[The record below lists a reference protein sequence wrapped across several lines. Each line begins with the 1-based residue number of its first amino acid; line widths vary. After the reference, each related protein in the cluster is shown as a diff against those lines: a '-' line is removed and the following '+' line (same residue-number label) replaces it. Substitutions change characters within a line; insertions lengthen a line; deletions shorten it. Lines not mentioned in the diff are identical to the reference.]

1 MNHKFTTIAWGL
13 VFIIILFCG
22 CSNMVETLRALSDAE
37 LSVVLLCDGNTNAT
51 NIEIPLGEAQSFS
64 FIVKDKNTGEII
76 DNVYFLKDIQW
87 GYPKKPLENSDTIE
101 VSFPENKHTM
111 TVRGVKATEA
121 PNEIY
126 VTVNGVKSNV
136 CTVTVQDKPRE
147 PEKEIK
153 VILTSNDQQVD
164 NLELQVDNERKFS
177 FKIQDAQTG
186 EIVSDL
192 TIIKDIQWSYSESD
206 HISYTLD
213 SNRIIL
219 TVRGVKATEAPNEI
233 YVTVNGVKSNVCTVT
248 VQDKPREPEKEIK
261 VILTSNDQQ
270 VDNLELQVDNERKF
284 SFKIQDAQ
292 TGEIVSDL
300 TIIKDIQW
308 SYSES
313 DHISYTL
320 DSNRII
326 LTVKGVKATET
337 PNEIYVTVNGVKSN
351 VCTVT
356 VQDFWEN
363 KEVVITYGKSSV
375 EKFELP
381 LQKER
386 HLSVLLRDKNTKEF
400 ITPPPTKDGIQWTY
414 HQNDDIKYATDLAAY
429 GDVLTL
435 EGERAVS
442 QPQEIF
448 VTINGIRSESCMVT
462 VGKYYSVE
470 NSVDLKEVINKVGT
484 SDVTEIHIEGSDLI
498 SSASSLIK
506 FAQELSEK
514 DASGKKYTL
523 DLTAAT
529 DVDLSSRY
537 DDIRPDL
544 SIEHVLLPEG
554 LTTIGE
560 NAFWG
565 FWALAKITIPSQVTT
580 IGKSAFGSCFALKEI
595 VIPASVEFIDEH
607 AFSYCTG
614 LEKIRF
620 EPRDKKLEI
629 AAGAFAGLASTVGVI
644 LDKETAGLIT
654 GAGANNILGRVP
666 QP

>member
-1 MNHKFTTIAWGL
+1 MKCYINHKFTTIAWGL

-22 CSNMVETLRALSDAE
+22 CSNMIGRLRAISDAE
-37 LSVVLLCDGNTNAT
+37 LSVALLCDNTNAT

-101 VSFPENKHTM
+101 VSFPENKQTM
-111 TVRGVKATEA
+111 RVKGVKATET

-136 CTVTVQDKPRE
+136 CTVTVKDEPIE

-164 NLELQVDNERKFS
+164 SLELQVE
-177 FKIQDAQTG
+177 
-186 EIVSDL
+186 E
-192 TIIKDIQWSYSESD
+192 
-206 HISYTLD
+206 
-213 SNRIIL
+213 
-219 TVRGVKATEAPNEI
+219 
-233 YVTVNGVKSNVCTVT
+233 
-248 VQDKPREPEKEIK
+248 
-261 VILTSNDQQ
+261 
-270 VDNLELQVDNERKF
+270 ERKF

-326 LTVKGVKATET
+326 LTVKGVNATEA

-356 VQDFWEN
+356 VKDPWEDI
-363 KEVVITYGKSSV
+363 EVVIAYDKIPV
-375 EKFELP
+375 EEFKLP
-381 LQKER
+381 LHRQR
-386 HLSVLLRDKNTKEF
+386 HLSALLRDKDTKEF
-400 ITPPPTKDGIQWTY
+400 ITNPPPIKDGIQWTY
-414 HQNDDIKYATDLAAY
+414 PQNDNDIEYATDKLGSY
-429 GDVLTL
+429 GDILTL
-435 EGERAVS
+435 NGERAVTE
-442 QPQEIF
+442 PREIF

-462 VGKYYSVE
+462 VGNFYAAE
-470 NSVDLKEVINKVGT
+470 TQEELEDVIKRT
-484 SDVTEIHIEGSDLI
+484 ESSAVTKIHIAGP
-498 SSASSLIK
+498 SLVSKPNSINEI
-506 FAQELSEK
+506 AQKLQEK
-514 DASGKKYTL
+514 DANGKKYTL

-529 DVDLSSRY
+529 EVDLSS
-537 DDIRPDL
+537 PDNDTRFNS

-560 NAFWG
+560 HAFWG
-565 FWALAKITIPSQVTT
+565 FTALAEITIPSQVTT
-580 IGKSAFGSCFALKEI
+580 IGKNAFGSCFGIEEI
-595 VIPASVEFIDEH
+595 VIPASVESIGEN
-607 AFSYCTG
+607 AFSYC
-614 LEKIRF
+614 EKLKKITF
-620 EPRDKKLEI
+620 EPRDKKLDI
-629 AAGAFAGLASTVGVI
+629 AKKAFHWCTFSEVI
-644 LDKETAGLIT
+644 IDKEDVGLIT
-654 GAGANNILGRVP
+654 GEGVDNLKKYIKDP
-666 QP
+666 TTP